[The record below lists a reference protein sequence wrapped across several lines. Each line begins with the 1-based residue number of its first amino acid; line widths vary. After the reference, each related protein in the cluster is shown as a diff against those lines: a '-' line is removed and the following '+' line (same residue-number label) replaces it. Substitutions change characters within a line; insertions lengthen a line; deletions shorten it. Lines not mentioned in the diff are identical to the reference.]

1 MNKIAD
7 DLRGAADT
15 VDLLRT
21 TLHVRTCECEWCTAH
36 KAHAERLRIHA
47 RALAAQPGQG
57 EPLPSDDEPLRYLI
71 NLCHARPNMTSA
83 AMIAELRA
91 VYAAP
96 PTPAHDR
103 ECRWCGSKPATNT
116 CCSTARLHGQL
127 APTPDLGSL
136 IHYPEHWDTAAYPTL
151 ADALREIGCSECR
164 GLKRPTPDEAGA
176 RAKLLAFAD
185 FLHQLP
191 DENGYEVGPMRIK
204 YENGQAVDG
213 PWWVGQDDT
222 RRWVDLFLAGY
233 RAALLGETK

>member
-1 MNKIAD
+1 MDKTPDPMVDPERQHYTAQEIVDKIAEWD
-7 DLRGAADT
+7 HLIGFWLPNLRKSDKPT
-15 VDLLRT
+15 MRQLRNFIT
-21 TLHVRTCECEWCTAH
+21 DIAWHFED
-36 KAHAERLRIHA
+36 A
-47 RALAAQPGQG
+47 RVALAAQPGQG

-164 GLKRPTPDEAGA
+164 GLKRPTPDEAGV
-176 RAKLLAFAD
+176 RAKFER
-185 FLHQLP
+185 QWP
-191 DENGYEVGPMRIK
+191 VT
-204 YENGQAVDG
+204 
-213 PWWVGQDDT
+213 DDT
-222 RRWVDLFLAGY
+222 DHDDRKLAMRWWLNGY